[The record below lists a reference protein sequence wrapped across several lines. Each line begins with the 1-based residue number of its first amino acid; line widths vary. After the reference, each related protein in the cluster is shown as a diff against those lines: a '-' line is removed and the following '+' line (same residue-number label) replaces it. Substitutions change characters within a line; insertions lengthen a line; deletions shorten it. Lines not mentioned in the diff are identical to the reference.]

1 MKDTL
6 VVLRSAEKKYQ
17 RILLKLTKSVELTI
31 SEWQLLIKVI
41 AGIQTQDQLA
51 EASSL
56 DISTL
61 SRQLKSLVAKDMI
74 SKTAIGKD
82 KRQLVYQV
90 TEKGSTAN
98 QKVEQLYQQLTVDIF
113 NHWTDEEQQLLK
125 ILLNRL
131 EQSINRIKI

>member
-6 VVLRSAEKKYQ
+6 VALRSMEKKYQ
-17 RILLKLTKSVELTI
+17 KILLRLTKSVELTI
-31 SEWQLLIKVI
+31 SEWQLLAKVI

-51 EASSL
+51 TASSL

-61 SRQLKSLVAKDMI
+61 SRQLKSLVAKEMI
-74 SKTAIGKD
+74 SKTAVGKD
-82 KRQLVYQV
+82 RRQLIYQV
-90 TEKGSTAN
+90 TDKGTQAHQQAS
-98 QKVEQLYQQLTVDIF
+98 QLYQELTANIF
-113 NHWTDEEQQLLK
+113 THWTDEEQQLLK

>member
-6 VVLRSAEKKYQ
+6 VALRSTEKKYQ
-17 RILLKLTKSVELTI
+17 KILLKLTKSVELTI
-31 SEWQLLIKVI
+31 SEWQLLAKVI
-41 AGIQTQDQLA
+41 SGIQTQDQLA
-51 EASSL
+51 AASSL

-74 SKTAIGKD
+74 SKTAVGKD
-82 KRQLVYQV
+82 KRQLIYQV
-90 TEKGSTAN
+90 TDKGLRSN
-98 QKVEQLYQQLTVDIF
+98 QQADQLYQELTANVF

>member
-1 MKDTL
+1 MKDSL
-6 VVLRSAEKKYQ
+6 VALRSTEKQYQ
-17 RILLKLTKSVELTI
+17 KILLKLTKSVELTI
-31 SEWQLLIKVI
+31 SEWRLLSKVI

-61 SRQLKSLVAKDMI
+61 SRQLKSLISKNMI
-74 SKTAIGKD
+74 SKKAIGPD

-90 TEKGSTAN
+90 TDKGLLADKGAT
-98 QKVEQLYQQLTVDIF
+98 KLYQELTSDIF
-113 NHWTDEEQQLLK
+113 NHWTAEEQKLLK

-131 EQSINRIKI
+131 EQSVSRIKI